1 MARLDEELTTRLRR
15 LAADEGLELLAI
27 EVAGTAR
34 KAVVRLVID
43 RGGDGVTL
51 ADCETVS
58 RQASVLFD
66 AYDPFSGSYTLEVS
80 SPGLD
85 RKLYSDVDYERFAG
99 QTVRVRMKPTW
110 RGAKQITG
118 VLAGRSGG
126 HVNLRVKDD
135 EVVALPESE
144 IFETRLVPFAEEQRP
159 ARRGK
164 R

>member
-1 MARLDEELTTRLRR
+1 M
-15 LAADEGLELLAI
+15 LAI

-51 ADCETVS
+51 ADCEQVS

-66 AYDPFSGSYTLEVS
+66 AYDPFPGSYTLEVS

-85 RKLYSDVDYERFAG
+85 RKFYSDADYERFAG
-99 QTVRVRMKPTW
+99 ETVRVRMKPTW
-110 RGAKQITG
+110 RGPKQVTG
-118 VLAGRSGG
+118 TLQERSGG
-126 HVNLRVKDD
+126 QVSLRIKDD
-135 EVVALPESE
+135 EVVSLPENE
-144 IFETRLVPFAEEQRP
+144 IFETRLVPFADERRP

-164 R
+164 K

>member
-1 MARLDEELTTRLRR
+1 VAKLDEELTTRLRR
-15 LAADEGLELLAI
+15 LVADEGLELLAI

-66 AYDPFSGSYTLEVS
+66 AHDPFSGSYTLEVS

-85 RKLYSDVDYERFAG
+85 RKLYNEADYERFAG
-99 QTVRVRMKPTW
+99 ETVRVRMKPTW
-110 RGAKQITG
+110 RGAKQVTG
-118 VLAGRSGG
+118 TLQGRSEGQ
-126 HVNLRVKDD
+126 VSLQVKGD
-135 EVVALPESE
+135 EVVLLPENE
-144 IFETRLVPFAEEQRP
+144 IFETRLVPFADEQRP